1 MGLGALRRK
10 IRGMR
15 GILAAVVIA
24 LSASASIAGQD
35 PSAEPSTSAKATAD
49 TQAPSPQQ
57 PVFRAGIELI
67 TVDVTALDS
76 NGRQVT
82 DLTAADFQVDID
94 GDRRQVTSAE
104 YVRSADP
111 LRAIGT
117 PHKVVVP
124 DETFSS
130 SNAKGQPS
138 GRLIVIL
145 VDQGNIRT
153 GSARSVMNSA
163 KKFVDT
169 LTPEDRVAVIA
180 VPGPGELVDF
190 TTNHDRVRES
200 LLRIVGQASA
210 LRTRF
215 NLSVTEAMAIY
226 MRADAQV
233 ALEVILRECGQL
245 IAASETERC
254 EREVEQDAA
263 ELVNEVRQRTQDSV
277 HGMRA
282 VLKSLEAL
290 EGPKSVIL
298 ISEGLIFEGLGSETD
313 DLASVAAD
321 SRATLDILV
330 LDVPMFDVAQSAR
343 PTTPREDRNLQVTG
357 LEQLAGAS
365 RGELYRINVAADFAF
380 DRISRTLDGYYLLGV
395 ESRPDDRNGRRHR
408 LSVKSLRRGVTMRS
422 RRTFLTSVSAK
433 AASPEDAVNRAI
445 RSPLPINDLPLK
457 LATWTYK
464 EPGTSKVRVLIAA
477 EVERLAGQSLEY
489 TTGMALVNRQGRGV
503 SPATVMKTLTEKA
516 GDPGTAILTGMMS
529 VDPGVYR
536 LIVSLA
542 DSEGRV
548 GSVSRAVT
556 AWAMEANALTLG
568 DLLLGGFSAGE
579 KTALAPAIEPAIAAG
594 HMAALMEVY
603 GPPSLLSS
611 GAPGSQLTGVEATL
625 EILTNDDAKPL
636 ATQPMRVAA
645 GPSPEIATMSAQ
657 FSTTALPPGRYLARG
672 TIRQGGKTHGHLIR
686 PFRIVP
692 ASTAAIGDAAVPA
705 SGALPNEMIVLLLGG
720 LSNFDRKE
728 LLSPSMLTPIFA
740 AADSRPTGSKAAM
753 KEARAGDLGAAA
765 MTALGDG
772 DQVLATFL
780 KGLEFYQKEQ
790 LDRATTQFQSSMQMA
805 PTFAPSRLFLGA
817 ALAEANRHREAAGL
831 LQSAATAPP
840 NAVIARLAGEEWM
853 KAGQP
858 QLAITPLELAVQQP
872 GAEPRTR
879 KLLGI
884 AYVLGGRPVDAVA
897 TLTPYLDANPADVPA
912 LLAVLFGTYL
922 RHLQAPQPAT
932 LAADRTNMATWG
944 KAYGSAKGPMQP
956 LVAAWVQ
963 HVQSVK

>member
-1 MGLGALRRK
+1 
-10 IRGMR
+10 MR
-15 GILAAVVIA
+15 VQISGVWLAVVLA
-24 LSASASIAGQD
+24 TAVVSGAQD
-35 PSAEPSTSAKATAD
+35 PSPK
-49 TQAPSPQQ
+49 PQVPN
-57 PVFRAGIELI
+57 PVFRAGIELV
-67 TVDVTALDS
+67 TVDVTALDG

-82 DLTAADFQVDID
+82 DLTMADFQVDID

-153 GSARSVMNSA
+153 GSARAVMNSA
-163 KKFVDT
+163 RKFVDT

-200 LLRIVGQASA
+200 LLRIVGQAGA
-210 LRTRF
+210 LKTRF

-226 MRADAQV
+226 MRSDAQL
-233 ALEVILRECGQL
+233 ALEVILRECGQVV
-245 IAASETERC
+245 AASEAERC

-263 ELVNEVRQRTQDSV
+263 ELVNEVRHRTQDSV

-282 VLKSLEAL
+282 VLKSLGSL

-298 ISEGLIFEGLGSETD
+298 VSEGLVFEGLGSETD
-313 DLASVAAD
+313 ELASTAAD
-321 SRATLDILV
+321 SRATLDILL
-330 LDVPMFDVAQSAR
+330 LDVPMFDVAQSSR
-343 PTTPREDRNLQVTG
+343 PTTPREDRNLQVSG
-357 LEQLAGAS
+357 LEQLAGAA

-380 DRISRTLDGYYLLGV
+380 DRISRSLDGYYLLGV
-395 ESRPDDRNGRRHR
+395 ESRPEDRNGRRHR
-408 LSVKSLRRGVTMRS
+408 LSVKSLRRGVTVRS
-422 RRTFLTSVSAK
+422 RRTFLSTVSAK
-433 AASPEDAVNRAI
+433 ATSPEDAINRAI

-457 LATWTYK
+457 LSTWAYK
-464 EPGTSKVRVLIAA
+464 EPGTSKVRVLIAT

-489 TTGMALVNRQGRGV
+489 TIGMALVNKQGRGIA
-503 SPATVMKTLTEKA
+503 PPTALKTLVEKS
-516 GDPGTAILTGMMS
+516 GDPGTAVLTNMLS
-529 VDPGVYR
+529 VDPGQYR

-556 AWAMEANALTLG
+556 AWAMEPNALTLG
-568 DLLLGGFSAGE
+568 DLMLGSLSAGD
-579 KTALAPAIEPAIAAG
+579 KAALEPAIEPAITAG
-594 HMAALMEVY
+594 QMAALMEVY
-603 GPPSLLSS
+603 GD
-611 GAPGSQLTGVEATL
+611 QLAGIEATL
-625 EILTNDDAKPL
+625 EILVNEDDKPL
-636 ATQPMRVAA
+636 ATQPMRIVA
-645 GPSPEIATMSAQ
+645 GSSPEIASMSTQ

-672 TIRQGGKTHGHLIR
+672 TIRQGGKAHGHLIR

-692 ASTAAIGDAAVPA
+692 ANTNTAASGEAAAPPP
-705 SGALPNEMIVLLLGG
+705 GGPLPSEMVVLLLGG
-720 LSNFDRKE
+720 LPNFDRKE
-728 LLSPSMLTPIFA
+728 LLAPSMLTPIFA
-740 AADSRPTGSKAAM
+740 AVESRPAGSTAAM

-790 LDRATTQFQSSMQMA
+790 LDRAATQFQSSMQMA
-805 PTFAPSRLFLGA
+805 PTFAPSRLFMGA

-840 NAVIARLAGEEWM
+840 NAAIARLAGEEWI

-858 QLAITPLELAVQQP
+858 QLAITPLELAMQQP

-884 AYVLGGRPVDAVA
+884 AYVLGGRPADAVA
-897 TLTPYLDANPADVPA
+897 TLTPYLDANPADPPA
-912 LLAVLFGTYL
+912 LLAVLFGTYI
-922 RHLQAPQPAT
+922 RHLQAPHAAT
-932 LAADRTNMATWG
+932 LTTDRANMAKWA
-944 KAYGSAKGPMQP
+944 KAYASAKGPMQP
-956 LVAAWVQ
+956 LVAAWAK
-963 HVQSVK
+963 HVQDIK